1 MTLPRHKS
9 TLRSRRTEGI
19 AFDKNEPSFSEELK
33 RMLKEKKERDQVKR
47 RSLESDL
54 KKMLKGEK
62 KPSEFDTTLK
72 RLLENQK
79 LTSWRPFGKQ
89 TEDYELNP
97 VREVV
102 AEIRKTKHGKTKHG
116 GRSNGRKT
124 RRRTPR
130 RPA

>member
-33 RMLKEKKERDQVKR
+33 RMLKEKKEKDAIKR

-79 LTSWRPFGKQ
+79 LTSWRPFGKR

-102 AEIRKTKHGKTKHG
+102 AEIRKTKHG
-116 GRSNGRKT
+116 GRSNSRKT
-124 RRRTPR
+124 RRRTSRRADPR
-130 RPA
+130 KR

>member
-62 KPSEFDTTLK
+62 KPSEFNTTLK

-102 AEIRKTKHGKTKHG
+102 DEIRKTKHG

-130 RPA
+130 HPRKR

>member
-9 TLRSRRTEGI
+9 I
-19 AFDKNEPSFSEELK
+19 AFDKNESSLSEELK

-62 KPSEFDTTLK
+62 KTKPSEFDTTLK

-79 LTSWRPFGKQ
+79 LTSWRPFSQ
-89 TEDYELNP
+89 RTEDYELNP

-102 AEIRKTKHGKTKHG
+102 DEIRKTKHG
-116 GRSNGRKT
+116 GRSNSRKT

-130 RPA
+130 HLRKR